1 MERRW
6 IKISEAAAMI
16 SIHPK
21 SLYALIAKGEIP
33 HSRRSGV
40 GIRIH
45 IDALDA
51 YLREGEV
58 KSVEEQLKRDA
69 GHGKK

>member
-1 MERRW
+1 MEKCW
-6 IKISEAAAMI
+6 LTVGEGAAMI
-16 SIHPK
+16 SVHKK
-21 SLYALIAKGEIP
+21 SLYSLIAKGEIP
-33 HSRRSGV
+33 HSRRSGI

-58 KSVEEQLKRDA
+58 KSVKEQIERVR
-69 GHGKK
+69 